1 MEERR
6 TKFMTN
12 VMMPQLG
19 ETVADG
25 TVTKWLKNLGDMV
38 TKGEPLFEVSTDK
51 VDTEIPAPADG
62 ILSKILVAEGETV
75 DVGTVL
81 AVIGDDTD
89 EPAVVEAEP
98 AVVAAKVAPSASN
111 TRASKQ
117 TDSASD
123 GAQLSPVVRRLIEEN
138 NLDVGDLVGTGP
150 NGRITK
156 QDVLDFVANPTPVS
170 SSQPGKAQSP
180 IVRRLIRENNID
192 PATVTGSG
200 PSGTIVRNDVESKIQ
215 ANAQTSTES
224 SGDDDVIPFTKI
236 RRLTAQHMVMSKA
249 TSAHTLMVREVD
261 YEQIEIVRRQHGAKF
276 KEDEGFGLTYLPFNA
291 IAAIETL
298 REFPHLNASVGNDE
312 LIVHRR
318 VNLGIAVD
326 LENEGLVVPVL
337 SDVQNASIRDLAR
350 GIRDVATR
358 ARSKKLGVD
367 ELAHGTFT
375 ITNPGPYG
383 TLLTGAIINQPQ
395 VAILSTDAVTRTPV
409 VVVDDDG
416 LESIAIHS
424 VGMLALTF
432 DHRAVDGAYAARF
445 LRRMAEILST
455 RDWEQDLLQ

>member
-1 MEERR
+1 
-6 TKFMTN
+6 MTN
-12 VMMPQLG
+12 VKMPQLG

-25 TVTKWLKNLGDMV
+25 TVTKWLKSLGDMV

-62 ILSKILVAEGETV
+62 VLSKILVAEGETV

-81 AVIGDDTD
+81 AVIGGDADG
-89 EPAVVEAEP
+89 PVEEIVQP
-98 AVVAAKVAPSASN
+98 VAAATKAAPTAPN
-111 TRASKQ
+111 APAPKQ
-117 TDSASD
+117 ADSASD
-123 GAQLSPVVRRLIEEN
+123 GMQLSPVVRRLLEEHD
-138 NLDVGDLVGTGP
+138 LDAGDLVGTGP
-150 NGRITK
+150 HGRITK
-156 QDVLDFVANPTPVS
+156 QDVLDYAANAEVPTSPQS
-170 SSQPGKAQSP
+170 GKAQSP
-180 IVRRLIRENNID
+180 IVRRLIRDNNID
-192 PATVTGSG
+192 PMTVTGSG

-215 ANAQTSTES
+215 SNTHSTTAS
-224 SGDDDVIPFTKI
+224 DGDDEVIPFSKI

-261 YEQIEIVRRQHGAKF
+261 YERVDTVRRQHGAKF
-276 KEDEGFGLTYLPFNA
+276 KENEGFSLTYLPFNA
-291 IAAIETL
+291 VAVIETL

-312 LIVHRR
+312 LIVHRS

-326 LENEGLVVPVL
+326 LENDGLVVPVL
-337 SDVQNASIRDLAR
+337 KDAQNAGLRDLAR

-358 ARSKKLGVD
+358 ARSKQLGVD

-409 VVVDDDG
+409 VVTTDDG

-445 LRRMAEILST
+445 LRRMAEILTT
-455 RDWEQDLLQ
+455 RDWQDDLLQ

>member
-6 TKFMTN
+6 ANFMTN

-25 TVTKWLKNLGDMV
+25 TVTKWLKSIGDMV

-51 VDTEIPAPADG
+51 VDTEIPAPTDG

-81 AVIGDDTD
+81 AVIGGDDD
-89 EPAVVEAEP
+89 GPGDAAVEP
-98 AVVAAKVAPSASN
+98 VAAQAKVAPSVPN
-111 TRASKQ
+111 TRASKPP
-117 TDSASD
+117 DSPSD
-123 GAQLSPVVRRLIEEN
+123 GLQLSPVVRRLIEEHD
-138 NLDVGDLVGTGP
+138 LDVGDLVGTGP

-156 QDVLDFVANPTPVS
+156 QDVLDYVANAEQ
-170 SSQPGKAQSP
+170 QPSPQSGKAQSP

-215 ANAQTSTES
+215 ANTLSTTAS
-224 SGDDDVIPFTKI
+224 DGDDEVIPFTKI

-261 YEQIEIVRRQHGAKF
+261 YERVDMVRRQHGAKF
-276 KEDEGFGLTYLPFNA
+276 KEDEGFSLTYLPFNA
-291 IAAIETL
+291 IAAIEAL

-326 LENEGLVVPVL
+326 LENDGLVVPVL
-337 SDVQNASIRDLAR
+337 QDAQNAGIRDLAR

-367 ELAHGTFT
+367 ELSHGTFT

-383 TLLTGAIINQPQ
+383 TLLTGAVINQPQ

-409 VVVDDDG
+409 VVTTDDG

-432 DHRAVDGAYAARF
+432 DHRAVDGGYAARF
-445 LRRMAEILST
+445 LRRMAEILTT
-455 RDWEQDLLQ
+455 RDWQHDVLQ

>member
-1 MEERR
+1 
-6 TKFMTN
+6 MTN

-25 TVTKWLKNLGDMV
+25 TVTKWLKRLGDMV

-81 AVIGDDTD
+81 AVIGGDADGPGG
-89 EPAVVEAEP
+89 ERVETAP
-98 AVVAAKVAPSASN
+98 VQKKDAPSVSN

-117 TDSASD
+117 PDVASD
-123 GAQLSPVVRRLIEEN
+123 GLQLSPVVRRLIEEHD
-138 NLDVGDLVGTGP
+138 LDIGDLVGTGP

-156 QDVLDFVANPTPVS
+156 QDVLEHVESAEQQP
-170 SSQPGKAQSP
+170 SQQSGKAQSP

-192 PATVTGSG
+192 PTTVTGSG
-200 PSGTIVRNDVESKIQ
+200 PSGTILRNDVESRIQ
-215 ANAQTSTES
+215 ANTLSTAS
-224 SGDDDVIPFTKI
+224 SDGDDEVIPFTKI
-236 RRLTAQHMVMSKA
+236 RRLTAQHMVTSKA

-261 YEQIEIVRRQHGAKF
+261 YERVDMVRRQHGAQF
-276 KEDEGFGLTYLPFNA
+276 KEDEGFSLTYLPFNA
-291 IAAIETL
+291 AAAIETL

-312 LIVHRR
+312 LVVHRR

-326 LENEGLVVPVL
+326 LENDGLVVPVL
-337 SDVQNASIRDLAR
+337 RDAQNLSIRDLAR
-350 GIRDVATR
+350 GIRDVASR

-409 VVVDDDG
+409 VVTTDDG

-432 DHRAVDGAYAARF
+432 DHRAIDGAYAARF
-445 LRRMAEILST
+445 LRRMAEILTT
-455 RDWEQDLLQ
+455 RDWQHDLLK